1 LGRLKDKVALITG
14 GASGIG
20 RATSLRF
27 AREGA
32 HVVVVDVAIEGGS
45 ETVRQIA
52 ASGGAATFVKAD
64 VAISSE
70 VRGFIEATVTA
81 HGRLDVLFN
90 NAGVEGPA
98 AKIADYDEDDWAR
111 VVAVDLTAVFLA
123 MKHAIPHM
131 VRQGGGTI
139 ISTASVA
146 GLVGFPGS
154 AAYAAAKAGVINL
167 TRLAAVEYARHNVRV
182 NCICPGIIDTPM
194 AGRVLGG
201 QRDEKL
207 NRLQPVGRFGRPEDI
222 ASAALFLASD
232 ESSFANGAPF
242 IIDGGYVAR

>member
-1 LGRLKDKVALITG
+1 M
-14 GASGIG
+14 
-20 RATSLRF
+20 
-27 AREGA
+27 
-32 HVVVVDVAIEGGS
+32 
-45 ETVRQIA
+45 
-52 ASGGAATFVKAD
+52 
-64 VAISSE
+64 
-70 VRGFIEATVTA
+70 TA

>member
-20 RATSLRF
+20 RATSLLF

-32 HVVVVDVAIEGGS
+32 HVVVVDVAIEGGN
-45 ETVRQIA
+45 ETARQIA
-52 ASGGAATFVKAD
+52 AAGGAATFVKAD
-64 VAISSE
+64 VAISRE
-70 VRGFIEATVTA
+70 VRGFIEATLTA

-90 NAGVEGPA
+90 NAGIEGPA

-111 VVAVDLTAVFLA
+111 VVAIDLTAVFLA

-131 VRQGGGTI
+131 VRQGGGAI

-154 AAYAAAKAGVINL
+154 AAYAAAKAGVVNL

-201 QRDEKL
+201 QRDERL

>member
-1 LGRLKDKVALITG
+1 MGRLKDKVALITG

-20 RATSLRF
+20 RATSLLF

-32 HVVVVDVAIEGGS
+32 HVVVVDVAIEGGN

-52 ASGGAATFVKAD
+52 AAGGASTFVKAD

-111 VVAVDLTAVFLA
+111 VVAIDLTAVFLA

-201 QRDEKL
+201 QRDERL

>member
-1 LGRLKDKVALITG
+1 MGRLKDKVARITG

-20 RATSLRF
+20 RATSLLF

-32 HVVVVDVAIEGGS
+32 HVVVVDVAIEGGN
-45 ETVRQIA
+45 ETARQIA
-52 ASGGAATFVKAD
+52 AAGGAATFVKAD
-64 VAISSE
+64 VAISRE
-70 VRGFIEATVTA
+70 VRGFIEATLTA

-90 NAGVEGPA
+90 NAGIEGPA

-111 VVAVDLTAVFLA
+111 VVAIDLTAVFLA

-207 NRLQPVGRFGRPEDI
+207 NRLQPVGRFGRPEDRERRTL
-222 ASAALFLASD
+222 SR
-232 ESSFANGAPF
+232 E
-242 IIDGGYVAR
+242 